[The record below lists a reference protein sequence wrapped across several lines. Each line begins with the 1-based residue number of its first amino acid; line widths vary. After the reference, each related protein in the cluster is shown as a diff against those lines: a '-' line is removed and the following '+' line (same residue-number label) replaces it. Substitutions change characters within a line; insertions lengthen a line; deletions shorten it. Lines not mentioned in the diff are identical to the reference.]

1 MFNKT
6 GVATLEMIKEI
17 LPSEERRKKGPYAV
31 FECFQEI
38 PCNPCYTSCKVG
50 AVQEFKDINNI
61 PQVDADKCTGCGICV
76 SNCPGLAIF
85 VIDETY
91 SDEEAAIKIPY
102 ELLPLPE
109 KDQVVDALD
118 REGKII
124 GKARVIKVQNSKAL
138 NKTNAVT
145 IAVPKDQAMLVRHI
159 GWGENS

>member
-1 MFNKT
+1 MFDKT
-6 GVATLEMIKEI
+6 GVASREMIKEI
-17 LPSEERRKKGPYAV
+17 LPSDERRGKGPFAV

-50 AVQEFKDINNI
+50 AVVEFEDINNI
-61 PQVDADKCTGCGICV
+61 PQVDFDKCTGCGVCV

-91 SDEEAAIKIPY
+91 SDEEATIKIPY

-109 KDQVVDALD
+109 VDQVVDALD
-118 REGKII
+118 REGKLI
-124 GKARVIKVQNSKAL
+124 GKARVLKVQNSKAL
-138 NKTNAVT
+138 NKTNAIT

-159 GWGENS
+159 GLGGN

>member
-6 GVATLEMIKEI
+6 GVASLEMIKET

-50 AVQEFKDINNI
+50 AVAEFKDINDI

-109 KDQVVDALD
+109 VDQVVDALD

-124 GKARVIKVQNSKAL
+124 GKARVLKVQNSKAL

-145 IAVPKDQAMLVRHI
+145 IAVPKDQSLLVRHI
-159 GWGENS
+159 GLGGNS

>member
-1 MFNKT
+1 MFDKT
-6 GVATLEMIKEI
+6 GVASLEMIKNI

-50 AVQEFKDINNI
+50 AVKEFQDINNI
-61 PQVDADKCTGCGICV
+61 PQVDSNKCTGCGVCV

-91 SDEEAAIKIPY
+91 SEEEATIKLPY
-102 ELLPLPE
+102 ELLPLP
-109 KDQVVDALD
+109 KVDQIVDALD
-118 REGKII
+118 REGKSI
-124 GKARVIKVQNSKAL
+124 GKARIIKVQNAKAL
-138 NKTNAVT
+138 NKTNAIT

-159 GWGENS
+159 GLGGN